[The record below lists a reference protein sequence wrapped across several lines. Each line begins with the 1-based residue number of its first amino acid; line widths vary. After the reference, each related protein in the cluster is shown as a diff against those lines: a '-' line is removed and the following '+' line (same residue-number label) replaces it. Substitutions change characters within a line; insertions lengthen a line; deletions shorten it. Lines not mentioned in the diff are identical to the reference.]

1 MSLSQTSRCRI
12 NFIRERI
19 LENSSNSTTET
30 QVKRGLKSRHVSM
43 IALGGTIGTG
53 LFLTSGD
60 VIHTAGPFGAL
71 TAYVLIGAMV
81 YFLMTSLGEMAT
93 YLPTSGSFSD
103 YGTRYVDPAFGFALG
118 WNYWLNWA
126 ITVAVDLTAVALCIK
141 FWLPDVPSWI
151 FSLIALIIVFAINA
165 LSVKTFGETEYWLSA
180 IKITVVVLFLIIG
193 FLSIF
198 GIMGGHIIELD
209 SVGNHGFVGGLGS
222 FTTGGGILGV
232 LLVAGFSFQGTEL
245 LGITA
250 GEAENPEKSIP
261 KAMNSIFW
269 RILVFYIL
277 SIFVMAAIIP
287 FTDPHLVGGN
297 SAAQSP
303 FTIVFERVGLSI
315 AASIMNA
322 VVLTSVVSAAN
333 SGMYA
338 STRMLYSLAK
348 DGGAPKI
355 FSKTSKNGIPFIALL
370 ATTAVALLTFLTSIY
385 GVSFFTFLVSASGL
399 TGFIA
404 WIGIAISHFR
414 FRRAYVAQGKD
425 VKKLPYH
432 AKLFPF
438 GPILALIM
446 TVLVTLGQDPM
457 LLFGKTWVQGVIM
470 YAAINRARYL
480 KTKRNL
486 SPLKR
491 LI

>member
-165 LSVKTFGETEYWLSA
+165 LSVKSFGETEYWLSA

-198 GIMGGHIIELD
+198 GIMGGHIDVAKNL

-222 FTTGGGILGV
+222 FTTGGG
-232 LLVAGFSFQGTEL
+232 FS
-245 LGITA
+245 A
-250 GEAENPEKSIP
+250 
-261 KAMNSIFW
+261 
-269 RILVFYIL
+269 
-277 SIFVMAAIIP
+277 
-287 FTDPHLVGGN
+287 
-297 SAAQSP
+297 
-303 FTIVFERVGLSI
+303 
-315 AASIMNA
+315 
-322 VVLTSVVSAAN
+322 
-333 SGMYA
+333 
-338 STRMLYSLAK
+338 YS
-348 DGGAPKI
+348 
-355 FSKTSKNGIPFIALL
+355 
-370 ATTAVALLTFLTSIY
+370 
-385 GVSFFTFLVSASGL
+385 
-399 TGFIA
+399 
-404 WIGIAISHFR
+404 
-414 FRRAYVAQGKD
+414 
-425 VKKLPYH
+425 
-432 AKLFPF
+432 
-438 GPILALIM
+438 
-446 TVLVTLGQDPM
+446 
-457 LLFGKTWVQGVIM
+457 
-470 YAAINRARYL
+470 
-480 KTKRNL
+480 
-486 SPLKR
+486 
-491 LI
+491 